1 MHGCAARPRALMLD
15 AVHEFAHGREVIE
28 RRPQIVCIDIVLP
41 TFNLVGMQR
50 ASLFHLLAHS
60 VYVMNEPHAHPC
72 CLRR

>member
-1 MHGCAARPRALMLD
+1 MHGYTAHPRALMLD

-50 ASLFHLLAHS
+50 APLFQVLAYS
-60 VYVMNEPHAHPC
+60 I
-72 CLRR
+72 